1 MKKFLSI
8 AAALVMVLSL
18 SVVAFADTTVDSMD
32 ITASA
37 TLTILDGVDYTDESL
52 YLYVYFTA
60 NDEEHYGWGAGALND
75 SGWASNIVSVDI
87 NEDGYVAFALTD
99 IAAAYTEAGYD
110 VADGVIL
117 NWWAD
122 YASLTGVELVSTSA
136 DAAAAETEETTDET
150 EEAEATEEATEET
163 TEEATEETTE
173 EATEETTTTTSPS
186 TGVALALV
194 PMAIAGIA
202 VVGSKKR

>member
-8 AAALVMVLSL
+8 AVALVMVLSL
-18 SVVAFADTTVDSMD
+18 SVVAFADTTVASES
-32 ITASA
+32 ISASA
-37 TLTILDGVDYTDESL
+37 TLTCTDGVDFTDESL
-52 YLYVYFTA
+52 YLYIYFTLD
-60 NDEEHYGWGAGALND
+60 DESYAGWGPAALCD
-75 SGWASNIVSVDI
+75 SNWTTAIGYGTDYELAVNT
-87 NEDGYVAFALTD
+87 DGYVCYALTD
-99 IAAAYTEAGYD
+99 VAAAFAAIGAD
-110 VADGVIL
+110 PADGVVL
-117 NWWAD
+117 NWWGDD
-122 YASLTGVELVSTSA
+122 YATLTGVAVVSTSA
-136 DAAAAETEETTDET
+136 DAAVAETEETTDET
-150 EEAEATEEATEET
+150 EEAEA

>member
-8 AAALVMVLSL
+8 AVALVMVLSL
-18 SVVAFADTTVDSMD
+18 SVVAFADTTIASES
-32 ITASA
+32 ISASA
-37 TLTILDGVDYTDESL
+37 TLTCTDGVDFTDESL
-52 YLYVYFTA
+52 SLEIYFTLG
-60 NDEEHYGWGAGALND
+60 DSSYVGWGPFALCDAGWTNIISNETDASYAL
-75 SGWASNIVSVDI
+75 
-87 NEDGYVAFALTD
+87 NEDGVISIPLTVIADAFTA
-99 IAAAYTEAGYD
+99 AGYD
-110 VADGVIL
+110 VADGIVL

-122 YASLTGVELVSTSA
+122 GWDATLTGVAVVSTSA

-163 TEEATEETTE
+163 TEEAEETT
-173 EATEETTTTTSPS
+173 ATTTTSPS

>member
-8 AAALVMVLSL
+8 AVALVMVLSL
-18 SVVAFADTTVDSMD
+18 SVVAFADTTVATQEMS
-32 ITASA
+32 ASG
-37 TLTILDGVDYTDESL
+37 TVTILNGVDFTDESL
-52 YLYVYFTA
+52 YLYVYFDV
-60 NDEEHYGWGAGALND
+60 NDTSYVGWGAGALND
-75 SGWASNIVSVDI
+75 TDWSTNIVTIEI
-87 NEDGYVAFALTD
+87 NEDGCVAIALTD
-99 IAAAYTEAGYD
+99 IAAAYTEAGFD

-122 YASLTGVELVSTSA
+122 SQGWDSYVTGVELVSTSA
-136 DAAAAETEETTDET
+136 DAAAEETTDET
-150 EEAEATEEATEET
+150 EEAEDTADATEET
-163 TEEATEETTE
+163 TEEA
-173 EATEETTTTTSPS
+173 EETTTTTSPS